1 MARKFRVTVFGK
13 AGCEKCKVLTHR
25 LDAMLTQDEWAD
37 FERAYADLDT
47 EDGLLD
53 FCKAECINPQRVPAF
68 IVSRL
73 NPDTGGYDL
82 LPNPS
87 PGARDVEGSSAR
99 LYHLL
104 GLQTDYSERGK
115 GVISPRMIRAVF
127 EEARA
132 Q

>member
-1 MARKFRVTVFGK
+1 MARKYRITVFGK

-25 LDAMLTQDEWAD
+25 LDAMLAQDEWGD
-37 FERAYADLDT
+37 FEQAYADLDT

-53 FCKAECINPQRVPAF
+53 FCKAECINPQRVPAL

-73 NPDTGGYDL
+73 NPGTGTYDP
-82 LPNPS
+82 LPNPR
-87 PGARDVEGSSAR
+87 PGERNAERADAQ

-115 GVISPRMIRAVF
+115 GVITPQMIRAVL

-132 Q
+132 